1 MSRYHVENKL
11 RKKAARMG
19 ADAVVII
26 EDKEFRNSRIYRRYG
41 RGTMVFRERFI
52 GGIAIRFQ

>member
-1 MSRYHVENKL
+1 
-11 RKKAARMG
+11 MG